1 MADLFVHLRMKDCCR
16 KALESIDKKK
26 KTAKFGKTQKGL
38 LGKQLAPWLGNMTI
52 PAAETAL
59 GNTPHLGPIEL
70 KSVAKAGGALAKGSY
85 GKAAGMLMGEMGD
98 LVNVVRITCKK
109 VADKHAAEHVGKGET
124 KEGSFWKKLGGA
136 L

>member
-1 MADLFVHLRMKDCCR
+1 MADLFVHLRMKECCR

-26 KTAKFGKTQKGL
+26 KTAKFGKSQKGL

-52 PAAETAL
+52 PAAETPL
-59 GNTPHLGPIEL
+59 GNTPHLGPMEVRSL
-70 KSVAKAGGALAKGSY
+70 AKAGGEAAKKNY
-85 GKAAGMLMGEMGD
+85 GKAVGMLMGEMND

-109 VADKHAAEHVGKGET
+109 VADKHAAVHVGKGET
-124 KEGSFWKKLGGA
+124 KEGAFWKKLGGA